1 MNALITVIPADKVSK
16 EYKAEA
22 KTWGKWDS
30 KNRKTFPFNYA
41 TEERVLILEGQA
53 EITPHGCDDG
63 DGGGVVTIGKGDA
76 VTFHKGLKCKWKIT
90 KRMKKHYIVDDVAH
104 DEDDQGAA
112 EAITCDVCDKG
123 CVAESYFMADD
134 EQDICPMC
142 YEKDRETYPNA
153 EHQKDGK
160 KWFEPDDEVK
170 PKKKRKTKK

>member
-1 MNALITVIPADKVSK
+1 MDKLITVIPADKVSK

-41 TEERVLILEGQA
+41 RDERVLILEGQA
-53 EITPHGCDDG
+53 EITPHGCDED
-63 DGGGVVTIGKGDA
+63 GVVTIGKGDA

-90 KRMKKHYIVDDVAH
+90 KRMKKHYIEDEAQ
-104 DEDDQGAA
+104 EDDEEDAA
-112 EAITCDVCDKG
+112 EAITCDLCDKG
-123 CVAESYFMADD
+123 CVAESYFIADD
-134 EQDICPMC
+134 EQDICPTC
-142 YEKDRETYPNA
+142 YEKDKEKYPGA

-160 KWFEPDDEVK
+160 KWVEPDDEEK